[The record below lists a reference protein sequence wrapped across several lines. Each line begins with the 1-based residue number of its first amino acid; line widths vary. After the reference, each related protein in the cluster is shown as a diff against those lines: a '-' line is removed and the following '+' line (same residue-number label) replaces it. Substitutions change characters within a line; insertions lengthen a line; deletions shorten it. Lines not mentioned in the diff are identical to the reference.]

1 MAPKRLPRLPPPR
14 LRARR
19 ARNTPPLPAE
29 EKHGIILLQPH
40 LNKKGRIH
48 MKKYFSGPA
57 LLCALLAFL
66 LFVVAACAAYYW
78 TAGVFVTARLALLYV
93 VLARQAPW
101 PCSSAGCGLPSFST

>member
-1 MAPKRLPRLPPPR
+1 
-14 LRARR
+14 
-19 ARNTPPLPAE
+19 
-29 EKHGIILLQPH
+29 
-40 LNKKGRIH
+40 

-78 TAGVFVTARLALLYV
+78 TAGVFVTARLAFYMSSW
-93 VLARQAPW
+93 ARQAPW